1 MIESQTKENASLFD
15 LGATS
20 GAQKVGEGFASRAL
34 NAIVDGVKTKYGE
47 AQVLLGASFS
57 RYLENASQRYN
68 QVKTLATGP
77 TSRSIIG
84 QDNIYVKVGVRF
96 GKKEIDTD
104 TVDSILRLSK
114 NVVVLGTGGIG
125 KSMLIR
131 YLFLNTANR
140 GEYVPILIELR
151 RASDQEEISI
161 IDLVYSCMK
170 NFDVELPR
178 EQFEYSLRLGKYLF
192 FMDGFDEIKESQAKA
207 TADAIQVFCAKYPK
221 NPCIITSRP
230 RRDISPLETFTTVE
244 LLPLSKEQAVSL
256 ASKIWKKDEKAIEFC
271 RQLEQELYDKHRDF
285 AENPLLLSMMFL
297 TFMRNTSIPNHL
309 VEFYSKAYDALY
321 NIHDSND
328 KGYYRREFKT
338 KELDEVTFRLLL
350 WHCCFQTYFKQIY
363 EFSREQLIFYLEKS
377 ISKLNLKN
385 VKARDYLEDLCN
397 IVCIFVED
405 GDIYRFSHRSFQTY
419 FAACYTANILT
430 DEQQKKLFAVSISG
444 ENLFFGKEDYYRL
457 LFQIE
462 PQRFATNALEEELR
476 SIKKTIEQDSNPH
489 ICILRMMYEGVM
501 LGVENEEDIF
511 VGIMREDINRNGMRY
526 FNIVKIFEWIVCR
539 NVHNFGTS
547 MSAENKIINDCIQK
561 LNPENRNNKLY
572 SFYFDFEMF
581 DNSQHFDNEEKRRM
595 YDSLAKLFF
604 LDETYI
610 AIRKWLEKLD
620 EQRQLLS
627 QSNFIDDL

>member
-244 LLPLSKEQAVSL
+244 SLPLSKEQAVSL
-256 ASKIWKKDEKAIEFC
+256 ASKIWKKDEKTIEFC

-285 AENPLLLSMMFL
+285 AENPLLLTMMFL
-297 TFMRNTSIPNHL
+297 TFMRNNSIPNHL
-309 VEFYSKAYDALY
+309 VEFYSKSYDALY
-321 NIHDSND
+321 SNHDSTD
-328 KGYYRREFKT
+328 KGYYRREFKCE
-338 KELDEVTFRLLL
+338 KLDESDFKLLL
-350 WHCCFQTYFKQIY
+350 SRFCFRTYFKQTY
-363 EFSREQLIFYLEKS
+363 EFKKEQVLDYLDGC
-377 ISKLNLKN
+377 ITKLNLKE
-385 VKARDYLEDLCN
+385 VTSSDYMEDLCN
-397 IVCIFVED
+397 VVCILVQD
-405 GDIYRFSHRSFQTY
+405 GDTYRFSHRSFQAY
-419 FAACYTANILT
+419 FAAYYTAHVLT
-430 DEQQKKLFAVSISG
+430 DDQQKKLFESCLSEG
-444 ENLFFGKEDYYRL
+444 EIYWTKEDYYRL
-457 LFQIE
+457 LSQIE
-462 PQRFATNALEEELR
+462 PRRFAVNAVEEELR
-476 SIKKTIEQDSNPH
+476 FIQEKIEQHPNPSV
-489 ICILRMMYEGVM
+489 CLLRMMFNSFRKEEGNSGKIEYV
-501 LGVENEEDIF
+501 F
-511 VGIMREDINRNGMRY
+511 CVGGDLWREGNRCY
-526 FNIVKIFEWIVCR
+526 NIVKVFSLVVQKKEISYQSIQPDKTLIARCVKKIISNSEEIPLDIILFGIGLLHILVGGNTFFQFVQR
-539 NVHNFGTS
+539 QYYLSAAALIGTS
-547 MSAENKIINDCIQK
+547 CPPPVDG
-561 LNPENRNNKLY
+561 
-572 SFYFDFEMF
+572 
-581 DNSQHFDNEEKRRM
+581 
-595 YDSLAKLFF
+595 
-604 LDETYI
+604 
-610 AIRKWLEKLD
+610 
-620 EQRQLLS
+620 
-627 QSNFIDDL
+627 